1 MRKRHPLL
9 LALLAAPFLGGVL
22 VACGEADE
30 FDLDVIEVADAGF
43 LNPAAVIHD
52 AVADVYLVSNIAGRP
67 GDEDGAGFISRVSPE
82 GEVLDA
88 RWIDLEGQ
96 DLPLHS
102 PKGMA
107 FQGDTLFVA
116 DLQCVRGFERAT
128 GERLV
133 RTCVEDATWITD
145 VDVGPEGSIFIV
157 DSGLRPRDADGLETT
172 GTDAVY
178 RLQVVEGRSGTTLA
192 RSQDLGN
199 PMGIAVG
206 ARGIFVTTA
215 GTGEIFRLTAQ
226 GDRTQVYPRSGRHFD
241 GIVFLPD
248 GGFAFSSWSDGAVF
262 RVDGEGRV
270 GRLIEGITEPG
281 GLGYDAE
288 RHRLL
293 VAVSGE
299 DRVLFVQLPD
309 A

>member
-1 MRKRHPLL
+1 MRTTATRPFTLL
-9 LALLAAPFLGGVL
+9 VASVLAAGLA
-22 VACGEADE
+22 ACGEAEE
-30 FDLDVIEVADAGF
+30 FELDVIEVADAGF
-43 LNPAAVIHD
+43 MTPAAVIHD
-52 AVADVYLVSNIAGRP
+52 AVADVYIVSNIAGRP
-67 GDEDGAGFISRVSPE
+67 GEEDGQGFLSRVSPD
-82 GEVLDA
+82 GEVLDL
-88 RWIDLEGQ
+88 RWIDLAGA

-107 FQGDTLFVA
+107 LQGDTLFVA
-116 DLQCVRGFERAT
+116 DLTCVRGFDRVT

-157 DSGLRPRDADGLETT
+157 DSGLRPGVDALEAT

-178 RLQVVEGRSGTTLA
+178 RLQVVEGRGGSTLA
-192 RSQDLGN
+192 RSEELGH

-215 GTGEIFRLTAQ
+215 GTGEIFRLTAT

-248 GGFAFSSWSDGAVF
+248 GGFAYSSWSDSAIF
-262 RVDGEGRV
+262 RVGGDGRIT
-270 GRLIEGITEPG
+270 RLLEGITEPG
-281 GLGYDAE
+281 GLGYDAG
-288 RHRLL
+288 RNRLL
-293 VAVSGE
+293 IAVSGE
-299 DRVLFVQLPD
+299 DRILLAQLPD